1 VWFVISFGQIA
12 THSIWFPFFF
22 GPIFYN
28 VPKVGM
34 CDVHLLWIHMKVW
47 KPQSEKM
54 HGIHAQVLSGVV
66 QKGDIC
72 IKPQFCIMLL
82 DRNGKCCLLG
92 TPLVNNEILHQGCQP
107 TSNKTSCRTLFMSKT
122 PKLIETLKPCRT
134 KSLGNKIFQCHYHG
148 LVENLCVFLFSPL
161 SCVNCFRPCSNS

>member
-1 VWFVISFGQIA
+1 VICYFFW
-12 THSIWFPFFF
+12 TNCNTFYLNPFYF

-28 VPKVGM
+28 VPKVRM

-47 KPQSEKM
+47 EPQSEKI
-54 HGIHAQVLSGVV
+54 HGIHAQVPSGVV
-66 QKGDIC
+66 QKGDIY

-82 DRNGKCCLLG
+82 DLKGKCCLLG
-92 TPLVNNEILHQGCQP
+92 NPLANNELLHKGCQP
-107 TSNKTSCRTLFMSKT
+107 TSNKASCITLFMSKT
-122 PKLIETLKPCRT
+122 LKPYRT
-134 KSLGNKIFQCHYHG
+134 KSLGNKNFQCHYHG